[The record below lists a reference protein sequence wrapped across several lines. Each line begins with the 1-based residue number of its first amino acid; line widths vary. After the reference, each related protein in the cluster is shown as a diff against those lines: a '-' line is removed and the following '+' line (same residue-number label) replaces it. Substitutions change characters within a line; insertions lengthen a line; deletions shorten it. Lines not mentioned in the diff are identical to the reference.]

1 VAYAAPW
8 FTDLILIYLRENIN
22 YILERMAQLPACF
35 IDLILIYL
43 RENINYIEE
52 RMAQLVPH
60 SIPLR
65 LTCLLA
71 HCGDGLAGADLAR
84 LKTQL
89 VQAYGFQHLLTWSNL
104 LKLGLIK
111 PKVLFY
117 AFPKVSCCLL

>member
-1 VAYAAPW
+1 
-8 FTDLILIYLRENIN
+8 
-22 YILERMAQLPACF
+22 MAQLVPACF

-71 HCGDGLAGADLAR
+71 HCGDGLAAGDLAR

-111 PKVLFY
+111 PKVFSCLFIGLLLP
-117 AFPKVSCCLL
+117 FVSSIFIALPYLYFFIHII

>member
-1 VAYAAPW
+1 MAYAAPW
-8 FTDLILIYLRENIN
+8 FTD
-22 YILERMAQLPACF
+22 F
-35 IDLILIYL
+35 ILIYL

-71 HCGDGLAGADLAR
+71 HCGDGLATADLAR

-111 PKVLFY
+111 PKVFMP
-117 AFPKVSCCLL
+117 F

>member
-1 VAYAAPW
+1 
-8 FTDLILIYLRENIN
+8 LLG
-22 YILERMAQLPACF
+22 CF
-35 IDLILIYL
+35 NDRLVQTGCLLGLLILIYL

-71 HCGDGLAGADLAR
+71 HCGDGLAAGDLAR

-117 AFPKVSCCLL
+117 AFPKVSCRLL